1 MKLPLS
7 SFENAIV
14 VTKDNYVFI
23 IHEEAR
29 IKKMSSLLDC
39 LIALI
44 ISNKKFVFDFFFLFY
59 RICVDQSTEYERQF
73 RSLQL
78 EVKNVQR
85 QLETSN
91 TDREN
96 AIQENRR
103 LQDDLAAVMCEVRN
117 LQHELESS
125 RAESYDLKRQLQTY
139 VSEVRRAE
147 EMLNRKVKIKIDSF
161 VSFKIFKININCF
174 LQSFFDRSIFTGE

>member
-1 MKLPLS
+1 M
-7 SFENAIV
+7 
-14 VTKDNYVFI
+14 
-23 IHEEAR
+23 
-29 IKKMSSLLDC
+29 
-39 LIALI
+39 
-44 ISNKKFVFDFFFLFY
+44 FFFLFY
-59 RICVDQSTEYERQF
+59 RICVDQNAEYERQF

-147 EMLNRKVKIKIDSF
+147 EMLNRKVKIK
-161 VSFKIFKININCF
+161 
-174 LQSFFDRSIFTGE
+174 